1 MLICPHC
8 TFENPDQNRFCQQCG
23 YALQIWRAIVVP
35 RLRLLPPENA
45 VDASNSETAVTAS
58 GDEISPASADTP
70 PGVPP
75 IETLFPELPYL
86 DSQHRYQLQ
95 ERSFSQVMPGV
106 LAFKVI
112 DCQPAMA
119 APLGD
124 LTDPDAIKPD
134 SDPAQLAS
142 SGALPTESVP
152 YLVLQN
158 QFFPTI
164 PTLHHA
170 WETSDCAVLLVEDR
184 ESWSLLGDMWKL
196 GIVDPLQQLHWF
208 YKMSEVW
215 EALEP
220 WNGQLSLLDPANLR
234 IDEDQIFCLT
244 YLQQG
249 NSSSPFGLASL
260 GKLWQGLID
269 PAQETVPVQLHQLI
283 DAVAANKIASVAEL
297 QTQLVGLADAFQERQ
312 DLESKPA
319 DHAEANLIGGAI
331 ALPKTEDKEAPF
343 LQSEGGAST
352 NRAEEARELG
362 DDGLGDTAPV
372 DLNEDIEE
380 NPDVPTMVLPMKIVR
395 LDEAGSTHVG
405 RQRDHNEDF
414 FCTQTE
420 LTKAESPLGV
430 TLGVKGLYILCDGM
444 GGHASGEV
452 ASSLAVK
459 TLQTYFT
466 QRSLET
472 FPDEALLLEAVAE
485 ANEAIYQINQEDA
498 RSGNS
503 RMGTTLVMLL
513 LRNDRAVVAH
523 VGDSRLYSYTRRTG
537 LKQITV
543 DHEVGQRE
551 IQRGVEPAIA
561 YARPD
566 AYQLTQALG
575 PRSSADLK
583 PGITF
588 LDIPEDTLFVLCS
601 DGLSDNDLLEQYC
614 SSHIEPLLH
623 SQVDLEEGVNQLIEL
638 ANEQNGHDNI
648 TAIVVRVKFRPTMDR
663 LPSI

>member
-35 RLRLLPPENA
+35 RVRSRSSENVVGA
-45 VDASNSETAVTAS
+45 GDSETTATTS
-58 GDEISPASADTP
+58 GDEVSPAPTDILA
-70 PGVPP
+70 GVPT
-75 IETLFPELPYL
+75 IETIFPEAPYL
-86 DSQHRYQLQ
+86 DSQHRYQIQKHSL
-95 ERSFSQVMPGV
+95 SQVMPGV
-106 LAFKVI
+106 VAFKVI
-112 DCQPAMA
+112 DCQPAVES
-119 APLGD
+119 PLSALVD
-124 LTDPDAIKPD
+124 SEVAQPNIDPGQPTLSESLPAEAI
-134 SDPAQLAS
+134 
-142 SGALPTESVP
+142 P

-158 QFFPTI
+158 QFFPTV
-164 PTLHHA
+164 PNLHYA
-170 WETSDCAVLLVEDR
+170 WETSDYAVLLVEDR

-196 GIVDPLQQLHWF
+196 GAVDPLQQLHWF

-220 WNGQLSLLDPANLR
+220 WNGQVSLLDPANLR

-244 YLQQG
+244 YLQQEK
-249 NSSSPFGLASL
+249 SSSSFSLATL
-260 GKLWQGLID
+260 GKIWQGLID
-269 PAQETVPVQLHQLI
+269 PAQETVPTQLHQLI
-283 DAVAANKIASVAEL
+283 DAVAANQLTSVAEI
-297 QTQLVGLADAFQERQ
+297 QAQLVSLADIFQERQ
-312 DLESKPA
+312 NSESKTA
-319 DHAEANLIGGAI
+319 GRFEVNLGEDAI
-331 ALPKTEDKEAPF
+331 ASSNPGLEDASSALPSDLPS
-343 LQSEGGAST
+343 LQQSNEVG
-352 NRAEEARELG
+352 NLG
-362 DDGLGDTAPV
+362 DDELGDTAPV
-372 DLNEDIEE
+372 DMSEDAEE
-380 NPDVPTMVLPMKIVR
+380 NPDIPTMVLPMKIVR

-420 LTKAESPLGV
+420 LTKTESPFGV
-430 TLGVKGLYILCDGM
+430 TLSVKGLYILCDGM

-466 QRSLET
+466 QHPPET
-472 FPDEALLLEAVAE
+472 FPDEALLLEAVAT
-485 ANEAIYQINQEDA
+485 ANESIYQINQEDA

-513 LRNDRAVVAH
+513 LHNDRAVVAH
-523 VGDSRLYSYTRRTG
+523 VGDSRLYCYTRRTG

-588 LDIPEDTLFVLCS
+588 LNVPEDTLFILCS

-623 SQVDLEEGVNQLIEL
+623 SQADLEEGVGQLIEL
-638 ANEQNGHDNI
+638 ANEHNGHDNI
-648 TAIVVRVKFRPTMDR
+648 TAILVRVKFRPHIDK
-663 LPSI
+663 LSAV

>member
-23 YALQIWRAIVVP
+23 YALQIWRAIVIP
-35 RLRLLPPENA
+35 RLKSQLSENSDGA
-45 VDASNSETAVTAS
+45 GGSETASANPS
-58 GDEISPASADTP
+58 DEINPTP
-70 PGVPP
+70 VEKLTTFPP
-75 IETLFPELPYL
+75 LKALFPEMPYL
-86 DSQHRYQLQ
+86 DRQHRYQFQ
-95 ERSFSQVMPGV
+95 EKSVSQVMPGV
-106 LAFKVI
+106 ATFKVI
-112 DCQPAMA
+112 DCQPATVS
-119 APLGD
+119 PLST
-124 LTDPDAIKPD
+124 LTDPETVKPD
-134 SDPAQLAS
+134 VDAAQAI
-142 SGALPTESVP
+142 SGVVPTEAVP

-158 QFFPTI
+158 QFFPTV

-170 WETSDCAVLLVEDR
+170 WETPDYAVLLVEDR
-184 ESWSLLGDMWKL
+184 EPWSLLGDMWKL
-196 GIVDPLQQLHWF
+196 GAVDPLQQLHWF
-208 YKMSEVW
+208 YKMSELW

-220 WNGQLSLLDPANLR
+220 WNGQVSLLDPANLR
-234 IDEDQIFCLT
+234 VDEDQIFCLT
-244 YLQQG
+244 YLQRG
-249 NSSSPFGLASL
+249 NSDSSFGLAAL
-260 GKLWQGLID
+260 GKVWQGLID
-269 PAQETVPVQLHQLI
+269 PAQDVVPSALHQLI
-283 DAVAANKIASVAEL
+283 DAVAANQLASVAEL
-297 QTQLVGLADAFQERQ
+297 QTQLVHLADAFQERQ
-312 DLESKPA
+312 DAEKASGSSEITPEEPA
-319 DHAEANLIGGAI
+319 IAPAGAI
-331 ALPKTEDKEAPF
+331 SEDSSSPLPNNVEPAEWADDPAEPREDGF
-343 LQSEGGAST
+343 
-352 NRAEEARELG
+352 
-362 DDGLGDTAPV
+362 GDTSPV
-372 DLNEDIEE
+372 DLSEDTEE
-380 NPDVPTMVLPMKIVR
+380 PPDIPTMVLPMKIVR

-420 LTKAESPLGV
+420 LTKTESPQGV
-430 TLGVKGLYILCDGM
+430 TLSVKGLYVLCDGM

-459 TLQTYFT
+459 TLQTYFA
-466 QRSLET
+466 QHPLDT
-472 FPDEALLLEAVAE
+472 FPDEALLLEAVAQ

-523 VGDSRLYSYTRRTG
+523 VGDSRLYRYTRRTG
-537 LKQITV
+537 LKQVTV

-588 LDIPEDTLFVLCS
+588 LDVPEDTLFILCS

-623 SQVDLEEGVNQLIEL
+623 SQVDLEEGVSQLIEL
-638 ANEQNGHDNI
+638 ANEHNGHDNI
-648 TAIVVRVKFRPTMDR
+648 TAILVRVKFRPSMDK
-663 LPSI
+663 LPAV